1 MFVSDVCAMDLF
13 KYQRIMYK
21 HVRHHGTSIQKHISL
36 HRRECTYYGRFFLTI
51 YIYIYTCLGEETGG
65 HSLIRN
71 EKLEYYLRYIGD
83 PCYEINMAK
92 KMFYQ
97 TNPSKPNNT

>member
-1 MFVSDVCAMDLF
+1 M
-13 KYQRIMYK
+13 IMSN
-21 HVRHHGTSIQKHISL
+21 HVRHQGTSIQKHISF
-36 HRRECTYYGRFFLTI
+36 HRRECTICTYYGR
-51 YIYIYTCLGEETGG
+51 YISWQETGG

-83 PCYEINMAK
+83 PCYEINMAE

-97 TNPSKPNNT
+97 PNTSKPNNT